1 MDALLRIKR
10 LVVRGRIRFTRK
22 ARDEM
27 EADDLT
33 RGDVAESIV
42 NASVIEKIVRSRSV
56 RQGRAQERLY
66 VIKGFTYGGT
76 LVYTKGK
83 IARQA
88 GREIF
93 YVFVSAKIATY
104 AEGN

>member
-1 MDALLRIKR
+1 MRRSLRR
-10 LVVRGRIRFTRK
+10 SSGRVASARG
-22 ARDEM
+22 
-27 EADDLT
+27 
-33 RGDVAESIV
+33 
-42 NASVIEKIVRSRSV
+42 
-56 RQGRAQERLY
+56 QAQERLY

-76 LVYTKGK
+76 LIYTKGK